1 MTETSILF
9 FYLNRS
15 TFNCV
20 MADRS
25 LVSSKSAAASSLPSV
40 DNLIPSML
48 SRFDHSS
55 DAWQNRLSV
64 LKKPRVLIS
73 LFLASSAFYCF
84 VIGRDRYTSVSE
96 FVIQQAAP
104 LNTSSASVLAGAAAA
119 PQVLTSLVDGQYL
132 QVYLASSEVKNRL
145 FPDPASLEK
154 EYKQSLPDLFSGLSS
169 GSSLPQQLSFYRK
182 QLQVSPQPLSGSVI
196 VRTVGY
202 APDQAFRFNQS
213 LLVQSRRFVNE
224 VNQSISADQNLFAK
238 KEVELAE
245 NNLQEASRTLEVFQE
260 KFGQLNVA
268 SEQAATSSFISGL
281 ESRLVDLKVEEATL
295 RRQYRDPDAPE
306 VTFIA
311 DQVSELEI
319 QIRKERQKSVS
330 ENGRDLNSLAIQE
343 TSLRSNVEFATESLQ
358 SARLAA
364 DNSRR
369 ESKRQ
374 LKFVVML
381 SQPQRPVS
389 PDQNWRWQA
398 FLGSIGIIV
407 VAWGVGGFI
416 LAAMKKA

>member
-1 MTETSILF
+1 MA
-9 FYLNRS
+9 NRS
-15 TFNCV
+15 I
-20 MADRS
+20 S
-25 LVSSKSAAASSLPSV
+25 PLKSTAASSFGSV
-40 DNLIPSML
+40 DKFIRLKL
-48 SRFDHSS
+48 SAFDNSS
-55 DAWQNRLSV
+55 DAWQGRFEI

-73 LFLASSAFYCF
+73 LFLATSAFYCF
-84 VIGRDRYTSVSE
+84 AIGRDRYTSVSE

-104 LNTSSASVLAGAAAA
+104 LETSSASVLAGAAAA

-145 FPDPASLEK
+145 FPNSVSLEK
-154 EYKQSLPDLFSGLSS
+154 DYKQSFPDVFSGLST
-169 GSSLPQQLSFYRK
+169 GSSSPQQLSFYRK
-182 QLQVSPQPLSGSVI
+182 QLQISPQPLSGSVI
-196 VRTVGY
+196 IRTVGY
-202 APDQAFRFNQS
+202 APEQAFSLNQS
-213 LLVQSRRFVNE
+213 LILQSRRFVNE
-224 VNQSISADQNLFAK
+224 VNQSINADQNIFAK

-245 NNLQEASRTLEVFQE
+245 NNLKEASRRLEIFQD

-268 SEQAATSSFISGL
+268 SEQAATSSFISRL

-295 RRQYRDPDAPE
+295 RRQYRDPNSPE
-306 VTFIA
+306 VSFVA
-311 DQVSELEI
+311 DQVRELEK
-319 QIRKERQKSVS
+319 QITKERQKSVS
-330 ENGRDLNSLAIQE
+330 ENGGDLNSLAIQE
-343 TSLRSNVEFATESLQ
+343 SSLLSNVEFATESLQ

-369 ESKRQ
+369 ESQRQ

-381 SQPQRPVS
+381 SQPQRPVA

-416 LAAMKKA
+416 LAAMKEA